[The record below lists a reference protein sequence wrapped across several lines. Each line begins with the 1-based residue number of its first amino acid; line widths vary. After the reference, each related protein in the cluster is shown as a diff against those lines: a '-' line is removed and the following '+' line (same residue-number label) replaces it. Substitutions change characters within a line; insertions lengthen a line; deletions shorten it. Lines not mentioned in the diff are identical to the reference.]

1 MKCLRSRVARTK
13 RGTSPAAVLAT
24 LFALVPVSVLAS
36 DNDISEFECLIEP
49 YLSVNV
55 GAAVNGVIEKIYVDR
70 SSVVS
75 KGDKLVQL
83 QSSLEQVAVGLA
95 SARAEREAEI
105 QASETSL
112 AFNNRKHARLRKLH
126 RQKLVPE
133 HQMDEAATEM
143 HLASLQLRQ
152 AEKDREIARM
162 ELLQAREALK
172 LRSIESPID
181 GVVIER
187 FKVPGEFV
195 EDAPI
200 LKIAQLDPLR
210 VEVVAPVSVFGRIT
224 SGMQAEVFPEVDLGR
239 RLIATVTL
247 VDRVVDAASGT
258 FGIRLE
264 LPNADYTVPGGL
276 RCRVRFL
283 PGTAS
288 DPVHLSKA
296 TQ

>member
-1 MKCLRSRVARTK
+1 MKCLRSREDRTERAAVRARTIVCLL
-13 RGTSPAAVLAT
+13 GLVSGV
-24 LFALVPVSVLAS
+24 ALSADHDLP
-36 DNDISEFECLIEP
+36 EYQCLIEP

-55 GAAVNGVIEKIYVDR
+55 GAAVHGVIESIYVDR
-70 SSVVS
+70 SAVVS
-75 KGDKLVQL
+75 KGEKLVQL
-83 QSSLEQVAVGLA
+83 QSSLEQVAVELA
-95 SARAEREAEI
+95 RARAEREAEI

-126 RQKLVPE
+126 RDKLVPE

-152 AEKDREIARM
+152 AEKDREIAEM

-239 RLIATVTL
+239 RMIATVTL

-264 LPNADYTVPGGL
+264 LPNADYAVPGGL